1 MEERVRQIA
10 RERNERHMARA
21 RERRLYEEE
30 MRRANELIEDG
41 FIIQG
46 QDNENE
52 GELAPFEYAAE
63 LPVIGLPSN
72 QPYQPESYQSMGN
85 LSQMELE
92 GQFCQSA
99 LPDVAISTANVDN
112 ADDDIKWGP
121 HHSAQK
127 LVLQLKIKESVSV
140 PASIDEEPGSS
151 NRA

>member
-1 MEERVRQIA
+1 
-10 RERNERHMARA
+10 MARA

-72 QPYQPESYQSMGN
+72 
-85 LSQMELE
+85 
-92 GQFCQSA
+92 
-99 LPDVAISTANVDN
+99 
-112 ADDDIKWGP
+112 
-121 HHSAQK
+121 
-127 LVLQLKIKESVSV
+127 
-140 PASIDEEPGSS
+140 
-151 NRA
+151 